1 MFYKIN
7 KLFLKVA
14 SFNKFILIKILFIL
28 ILLFYCKSAFS
39 KDINIEKNLAY
50 KYCDSI
56 ERNLFKGLDNERI
69 LKYEYFFNMVNK
81 KDINDQVKN
90 LKNFSSEVESICSY
104 KLNNVEV
111 EDFRKLLKTFL
122 LNK

>member
-7 KLFLKVA
+7 KLFLKIA
-14 SFNKFILIKILFIL
+14 SFNKFILIKILFIS
-28 ILLFYCKSAFS
+28 ILLFYSKSAFS

-69 LKYEYFFNMVNK
+69 LKYEYFFNMANK
-81 KDINDQVKN
+81 KDIKDQIDN
-90 LKNFSSEVESICSY
+90 LKNFTSEVESICSY

-111 EDFRKLLKTFL
+111 EDFRELLKTFL

>member
-1 MFYKIN
+1 MFFKII
-7 KLFLKVA
+7 KLFLKIA
-14 SFNKFILIKILFIL
+14 SFNKFILIKILFIS
-28 ILLFYCKSAFS
+28 ILLFYSKSAFS

-50 KYCDSI
+50 EYCDSL
-56 ERNLFKGLDNERI
+56 ERNLFKGLDNEGI

-81 KDINDQVKN
+81 KDINDQIEN

-104 KLNNVEV
+104 KLNNVEI
-111 EDFRKLLKTFL
+111 EDFRKLLKKFL